1 MQTANNIFV
10 DSSTFVGSR
19 AIGLMV
25 SNANN
30 ITLNNLIVA
39 DVAKRLELSMAK
51 TVDKEACYSIGA
63 YDMSQVTDIVLTNS
77 VAAGCPYAGFI
88 V

>member
-30 ITLNNLIVA
+30 ITMNNLIVA
-39 DVAKRLELSMAK
+39 AVTKREELAM
-51 TVDKEACYSIGA
+51 
-63 YDMSQVTDIVLTNS
+63 
-77 VAAGCPYAGFI
+77 
-88 V
+88 